1 MTSGSGAH
9 AGRCLNTVAST
20 GVRSGVRTI
29 ALLGHTKKHPLPARV
44 LEAIGEALTIHVLC
58 APVFA
63 APLITDDE
71 DGFPRRP
78 RRRCGGLGGSS
89 DDQQG

>member
-29 ALLGHTKKHPLPARV
+29 ALVDHTKKHPLPARV
-44 LEAIGEALTIHVLC
+44 LEAIAEALTIQALC
-58 APVFA
+58 AHAFA
-63 APLITDDE
+63 VPSVTDDE
-71 DGFPRRP
+71 DGFRRHP
-78 RRRCGGLGGSS
+78 RRCGGLGGSS
-89 DDQQG
+89 DDHRG